1 MTGRPWDASYE
12 DGPAPWDVGGPQPAI
27 VRLAARRSVVG
38 PLLDVGCG
46 TGENSL
52 YLASLGV
59 AVLGVDVAQPALAM
73 ARQSAE
79 ERGIS
84 VEFAP
89 ADALQLAQLGRHF
102 QTVLDSGLFHTFD
115 LEEQLAYASSL
126 ASVTGSGGTAYMLCF
141 SDEGPDTGPH
151 PVTRADLREA
161 FSAAR
166 GWHVDSI
173 EADRVLTRYHDE
185 DGAPAW
191 LATVSRI

>member
-27 VRLAARRSVVG
+27 VRLAARRSIVG

-59 AVLGVDVAQPALAM
+59 AVLGVGVAQPALTT

-115 LEEQLAYASSL
+115 GEEQLAYASSL
-126 ASVTGSGGTAYMLCF
+126 ASVTRSGGTAYVLCF
-141 SDEGPDTGPH
+141 SDQGPDTGPH
-151 PVTRADLREA
+151 PVSRADLRQA

-166 GWHVDSI
+166 GWHVDRI
-173 EADRVLTRYHDE
+173 DPERVLTRYHDA